1 MSIETTRWDGSEY
14 LDNPDSMVFHIDDA
28 LGDGDP
34 ALMAL
39 VLGNVAKSIG
49 MTLISRQTGLDRAIL
64 YKALVSDG
72 RRETA
77 ALTEALRIVKDRLA
91 ADPSAFNEAAE

>member
-1 MSIETTRWDGSEY
+1 MSLETTRWDGSEY
-14 LDNPDSMVFHIDDA
+14 LDNPESMRMHIEDA
-28 LGDGDP
+28 MTEGDP

-49 MTLISRQTGLDRAIL
+49 MTLISRQTGLDRAVL

-77 ALTEALRIVKDRLA
+77 ALTEALRIVKDRLE
-91 ADPSAFNEAAE
+91 ADPSVFNEAAE